1 MAEIIQFSDYINV
14 KTLRANTKKLEAG
27 LIAPAKEAGGEE
39 PVLEDHAAD
48 AIKSMADIEAISRY
62 CIETGNYRNNMLFI
76 LGINFGLR
84 VSDLRM
90 LRFSNLINEDLM
102 FKDRFPVFEK
112 KTRNT
117 RKKKQNRYITINK
130 AVRDAV
136 TLYLEHTPGVSL
148 SDYMFQK
155 EANRRNGKNEP
166 LEARTIN
173 YIMEGLQKKLG
184 LPWKMSSHTLRKTF
198 GYWIMVQGGNDHR
211 RLLLLQKIFG
221 HSSALQTLTYIG
233 ASQDEMDAAY
243 EALNLGGSAQHTL
256 VDGNIIEVAG

>member
-1 MAEIIQFSDYINV
+1 MATIIQFSDYINV
-14 KTLRANTKKLEAG
+14 QTLKDNTKKLEAG
-27 LIAPAKEAGGEE
+27 LIAPAKEVGGEE
-39 PVLEDHAAD
+39 PVLDDHAAE
-48 AIKSMADIEAISRY
+48 AIKSMEDIAAISRY
-62 CIETGNYRNNMLFI
+62 CIDTGNYRNNMLFI

-90 LRFSNLINEDLM
+90 LRFSNLINENFV

-155 EANRRNGKNEP
+155 EANEQGNNSGKSKRFSTQVIET
-166 LEARTIN
+166 AI
-173 YIMEGLQKKLG
+173 
-184 LPWKMSSHTLRKTF
+184 
-198 GYWIMVQGGNDHR
+198 
-211 RLLLLQKIFG
+211 
-221 HSSALQTLTYIG
+221 
-233 ASQDEMDAAY
+233 
-243 EALNLGGSAQHTL
+243 
-256 VDGNIIEVAG
+256 NIIERHLFLLEE